1 MNILFALISFVI
13 GFSTSIQSGINGQI
27 RAAAGNPL
35 VATAVNFTVGSI
47 LLLIILFWTCRKSI
61 YRLPDRR
68 RLHITQWW
76 MWIGGPL
83 GVIYVMATLLYPP
96 VIGYGA
102 FFSMMVA
109 GQMIFSAAIDHVGWF
124 GTQISKLSK
133 KRLTGILLLLAGAVL
148 VQLT

>member
-1 MNILFALISFVI
+1 MHLIYISLAFAI
-13 GFSTSIQSGINGQI
+13 GFATSVQSGINGQI
-27 RAAAGNPL
+27 RLATGNPL
-35 VATAVNFTVGSI
+35 VATAVNFTVGS
-47 LLLIILFWTCRKSI
+47 LLLIVMLAYTSHRKI

-68 RLHITQWW
+68 RLKITHWW

-83 GVIYVMATLLYPP
+83 GVIYVMATLLFPP

-109 GQMIFSAAIDHVGWF
+109 GQMMFSAAIDHVGWF
-124 GTQISKLSK
+124 GSDITKLSK
-133 KRLTGILLLLAGAVL
+133 KRLFGMILLLTGAVL

>member
-1 MNILFALISFVI
+1 MNIIFAISAFVI

-35 VATAVNFTVGSI
+35 VATAVNFTVGTLLLFLI
-47 LLLIILFWTCRKSI
+47 LLFTWKKSI
-61 YRLPDRR
+61 YRLPDPR
-68 RLHITQWW
+68 RLRLTRWW

-83 GVIYVMATLLYPP
+83 GVIYVMATLLFPP
-96 VIGYGA
+96 IIGYGA

-124 GTQISKLSK
+124 GTAISPLN
-133 KRLTGILLLLAGAVL
+133 KRRLAGILLLLAGAVL
-148 VQLT
+148 VQMT

>member
-1 MNILFALISFVI
+1 MNIIYTALAFLI
-13 GFSTSIQSGINGQI
+13 GFATSVQSGINGQI
-27 RAAAGNPL
+27 RLATGNPL
-35 VATAVNFTVGSI
+35 VATATNFTIGS
-47 LLLIILFWTCRKSI
+47 LLLIILLLYTARKNI

-68 RLHITQWW
+68 RLKLTHWW

-83 GVIYVMATLLYPP
+83 GVIYVMATLLFPP

-109 GQMIFSAAIDHVGWF
+109 GQMIFSASIDHIGWF
-124 GTQISKLSK
+124 GTAISRLNK
-133 KRLTGILLLLAGAVL
+133 KRLLGIFLLLAGAVL

>member
-1 MNILFALISFVI
+1 MNIFFGLMAFAI
-13 GFSTSIQSGINGQI
+13 GFSTSVQSGINGQI

-35 VATAVNFTVGSI
+35 VATAVNFTVGTVLLVLI
-47 LLLIILFWTCRKSI
+47 LLFTWRKSI

-68 RLHITQWW
+68 RLRLTHWW

-109 GQMIFSAAIDHVGWF
+109 GQMIFSAAIDHIGWF
-124 GTQISKLSK
+124 GTTISKLSK
-133 KRLTGILLLLAGAVL
+133 KRLAGILLLLAGAVL
-148 VQLT
+148 VQMT

>member
-1 MNILFALISFVI
+1 MQLLFTILAFLI
-13 GFSTSIQSGINGQI
+13 GFATSVQSGINGQI
-27 RAAAGNPL
+27 RLATGNPL
-35 VATAVNFTVGSI
+35 VATAINFTVGT
-47 LLLIILFWTCRKSI
+47 LLLIAILLFTTKKKI
-61 YRLPDRR
+61 YRLPDQR
-68 RLHITQWW
+68 RLKLTHWW

-83 GVIYVMATLLYPP
+83 GVIYVMATLLFPP

-124 GTQISKLSK
+124 GSNISKLNK
-133 KRLTGILLLLAGAVL
+133 KRFLGIILLLTGAVL